1 MTVSPNPRSDKR
13 NFGMQ
18 KIHTDPAR
26 STLAHSP
33 SACSTLAQPD
43 FGYDLRHMMHEVC
56 EADGL
61 SLEWLLDR
69 SGPMAGHVQES
80 AG

>member
-26 STLAHSP
+26 
-33 SACSTLAQPD
+33 STLAQPD